1 MAQMM
6 EEEAWKNLSRNF
18 GFTIQMLEKYQDKLD
33 WNEVSENTTI
43 VWTMDIL
50 EKFKKRISWKAFS
63 EYCDE
68 NILTPEIVE
77 RFKEYFDWHAL
88 SSKSDLPMFIYDKY
102 SDLLDWKEIINT
114 YDRRERLN
122 RAFLRSTGIISRHQH
137 SKIPDYGKISLMKSD
152 LILRTGSEME
162 NKKCHFLAKVLFYCL
177 NLAVER
183 TFFAA

>member
-1 MAQMM
+1 MEKVNLAEGLMAQMM
-6 EEEAWKNLSRNF
+6 EEEAWKRLSGSF
-18 GFTIQMLEKYQDKLD
+18 GFTLQMLEKYQDKLD

-68 NILTPEIVE
+68 SVLTPDIIE
-77 RFKEYFDWHAL
+77 RFKEHFDWHAL

-114 YDRRERLN
+114 YDRSERLN
-122 RAFLRSTGIISRHQH
+122 RAFFEKYRDYIPASAFKDSTLWENIVDEIR
-137 SKIPDYGKISLMKSD
+137 LD
-152 LILRTGSEME
+152 LE
-162 NKKCHFLAKVLFYCL
+162 NKIR
-177 NLAVER
+177 NGE
-183 TFFAA
+183 

>member
-1 MAQMM
+1 MEKINLAEGLMAQMM

-33 WNEVSENTTI
+33 WKEVSENTTI

-68 NILTPEIVE
+68 SVLTPEIIE
-77 RFKEYFDWHAL
+77 RFKEHFDWHAL

-102 SDLLDWKEIINT
+102 SDLLDWKKIINT

-122 RAFLRSTGIISRHQH
+122 RAFFEKYRDYIPASAFKDSTLWENIVDEIR
-137 SKIPDYGKISLMKSD
+137 LD
-152 LILRTGSEME
+152 LE
-162 NKKCHFLAKVLFYCL
+162 NKIR
-177 NLAVER
+177 NGE
-183 TFFAA
+183 

>member
-1 MAQMM
+1 MEKINLAEGLMAQMM

-33 WNEVSENTTI
+33 WKEVSENTTI

-68 NILTPEIVE
+68 SILTPEILGH
-77 RFKEYFDWHAL
+77 FKEYFDWHAL

-102 SDLLDWKEIINT
+102 SDLLDWKKIINT

-122 RAFLRSTGIISRHQH
+122 RAFFEKYRDYIPASAFKDSRLWEN
-137 SKIPDYGKISLMKSD
+137 IVDEIRLD
-152 LILRTGSEME
+152 LE
-162 NKKCHFLAKVLFYCL
+162 NKIR
-177 NLAVER
+177 NGE
-183 TFFAA
+183 